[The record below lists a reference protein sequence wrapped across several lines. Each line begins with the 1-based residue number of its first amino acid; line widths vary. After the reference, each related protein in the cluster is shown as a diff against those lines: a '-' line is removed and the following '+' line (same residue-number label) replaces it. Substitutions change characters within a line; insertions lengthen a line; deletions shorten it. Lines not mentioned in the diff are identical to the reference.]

1 MKRATALLALACAV
15 WSASVSAEPNGR
27 YAPRDE
33 CTADPAAV
41 RFRATLA
48 DAVARR
54 DATLIAQ
61 LAEPDIGLD
70 FGGGAGREE
79 FVARLQGRSEGQS
92 GGTWADLAEV
102 LRLGCALEGDRLTLP
117 WLFAQH
123 AFADPYA
130 MVVVTGEGVAL
141 RAAPRANARVLA
153 RLDWEGVEI
162 VGGYEPDKR
171 YQHVRFGK
179 RSGWIATSFLRSP
192 IGYRLIATREPGG
205 PFRIAMFIAGD

>member
-1 MKRATALLALACAV
+1 MRRAAAALALVCAI
-15 WSASVSAEPNGR
+15 WAGAAGAAPHGR

-33 CTADPAAV
+33 CTADPAV
-41 RFRATLA
+41 VKFRSALA

-54 DATLIAQ
+54 DAMLIVQ

-79 FVARLQGRSEGQS
+79 FVARLQGTGEGS
-92 GGTWADLAEV
+92 WADLAEV

-130 MVVVTGEGVAL
+130 SLVVTGERVAL
-141 RAAPRANARVLA
+141 RAAPRTTSRALA

-171 YQHVRFGK
+171 FQHVRWGK
-179 RSGWIATSFLRSP
+179 RSGWIATRYLRSV
-192 IGYRLIATREPGG
+192 IGYRLIAVREPGG